1 MTSIALVLIFGAIIV
16 YAREMEREEQIRE
29 RMKKGK

>member
-1 MTSIALVLIFGAIIV
+1 MTSIALVLIFGAIIL
-16 YAREMEREEQIRE
+16 YAREVVREEQIRK